1 MWQKVPAQFVNVKVF
16 LRGSLKDGAALLETE
31 LERHQAG
38 GGCGDSTPP
47 GTITEDQGPPDLPQA
62 DVWSLGM
69 ILAGLLLDIPL
80 FWPQAKIAQ
89 ILRWDILPN
98 PGWERVC
105 EIKGTVQE
113 NLTKNMS
120 ETEEYT

>member
-1 MWQKVPAQFVNVKVF
+1 MSKSTVPVQYVRVKVF

-31 LERHQAG
+31 LERHQGG

-69 ILAGLLLDIPL
+69 ILAGHLLDIPL

-89 ILRWDILPN
+89 ILRWTFYQICWWASEILRRMC
-98 PGWERVC
+98 GWGLWDKR
-105 EIKGTVQE
+105 
-113 NLTKNMS
+113 
-120 ETEEYT
+120 

>member
-1 MWQKVPAQFVNVKVF
+1 MWQNVQAQYVHVKVF

-80 FWPQAKIAQ
+80 FWPQAKIGQ
-89 ILRWDILPN
+89 ILRWDFLPN
-98 PGWERVC
+98 LGWEGLNSWKILRRMC
-105 EIKGTVQE
+105 
-113 NLTKNMS
+113 
-120 ETEEYT
+120 